1 MQTSPV
7 SLVSQVSVGQ
17 LDKWNKLLDPKP
29 AQLHFDEEDEEGE
42 EEEGDLEEEEEVM
55 DEEEEE
61 AEGAEDGEEDEVL
74 LDYERITA
82 RGKAGVYR

>member
-1 MQTSPV
+1 MLTV
-7 SLVSQVSVGQ
+7 SLVPQVSVGQ

-42 EEEGDLEEEEEVM
+42 EEEGDLEEEEAM

-74 LDYERITA
+74 LDYERITE